1 MNDKQLTI
9 ADLASIKV
17 ILDTVITRGDIR
29 GNEMTLV
36 GGIYEK
42 LSDFLAASSAPA
54 PVPEQ
59 SIPQGEQNA

>member
-17 ILDTVITRGDIR
+17 ILDTVINRGAIR

-36 GGIYEK
+36 GGIYDK
-42 LSDFLAASSAPA
+42 LTAFLAASSAPA

-59 SIPQGEQNA
+59 PIPQGEPNA